1 MNGTLADNGIWYA
14 QGGKGGPLLLLLHGL
29 GANAAVWERI
39 IPLIEASWPGRWLAP
54 DFRGHGSSKFE
65 GPYGY
70 GVHAADVASLIEAE
84 TGKIYIAGHSFGGV
98 VGSVLATGWFG
109 PRIDGLF
116 AFSVKADW
124 SGEEIAK
131 SHDIARKPART
142 FKDHAAALEWSL
154 KLAGLHGLADPSSPS
169 WAASVIKR
177 GGAFLAALDP
187 GVIHQQVEIVPEG
200 LGEFRLRIHQIHD
213 AQVGHEVMCVG
224 IEGCA
229 RHPASCGIRPQ
240 ALQAG
245 AEIRRVRLSGLHPHR
260 RVRPGDVARYLP
272 Q

>member
-187 GVIHQQVEIVPEG
+187 GVNSAPGPSFSGILSQVRTPYRLAVGDQDRIVSVEETKRIDSRAEI
-200 LGEFRLRIHQIHD
+200 F
-213 AQVGHEVMCVG
+213 
-224 IEGCA
+224 
-229 RHPASCGIRPQ
+229 
-240 ALQAG
+240 AG
-245 AEIRRVRLSGLHPHR
+245 AGHNAHYEKPELVWQAIQAEFKG
-260 RVRPGDVARYLP
+260 A
-272 Q
+272 